1 MTSQLGMKLEKWYSF
16 VLDIIDIKL
25 FKLIHAGNNK
35 TKKCAKGNFTVMLCN
50 KGMEQINP
58 NKIIIKSKGS
68 ITRLTEKNTAPRKYS
83 CAYIQAYTNNK
94 KQHFKLQRDCAV
106 SHCR

>member
-35 TKKCAKGNFTVMLCN
+35 TKKCPKGNFTVMLCN

-58 NKIIIKSKGS
+58 NRIIKSKGS
-68 ITRLTEKNTAPRKYS
+68 ITRLTEKNTSPRKYS
-83 CAYIQAYTNNK
+83 
-94 KQHFKLQRDCAV
+94 
-106 SHCR
+106 

>member
-83 CAYIQAYTNNK
+83 
-94 KQHFKLQRDCAV
+94 
-106 SHCR
+106 